1 MNTDITEQYLEK
13 VYDDLSREQMN
24 LMGEFRNAKEPE
36 QETVDK
42 MVYIQKQLT
51 QLNSLMTGVLKY
63 RNLKKEIKRK
73 TALNCA

>member
-24 LMGEFRNAKEPE
+24 LMSEFRNAKEPE

-73 TALNCA
+73 TAL

>member
-73 TALNCA
+73 TALN

>member
-24 LMGEFRNAKEPE
+24 LMSEFRNAKEPE

-73 TALNCA
+73 TALN